1 MISPKFHKNFPQI
14 HLIAI
19 SGHYMRFI
27 FNIFQTTTIFEVS
40 FFGGCLLFSRT
51 VRLTLVR
58 RYYMRILDDLSF
70 RKKEKKSSTKAKEQK
85 TNCGWSSKC
94 QDSNDNNTLC
104 TSFQCANSISVR
116 LKGNNLQP
124 RQILQDRDDR
134 QR

>member
-1 MISPKFHKNFPQI
+1 MNLSYKLHWIS
-14 HLIAI
+14 I
-19 SGHYMRFI
+19 SGHYTHFI
-27 FNIFQTTTIFEVS
+27 FKKKSNHNHFLNLI
-40 FFGGCLLFSRT
+40 FGGCLLFSRT
-51 VRLTLVR
+51 MRLTLVP

>member
-1 MISPKFHKNFPQI
+1 M
-14 HLIAI
+14 
-19 SGHYMRFI
+19 GFI
-27 FNIFQTTTIFEVS
+27 FKKIQTTTIF
-40 FFGGCLLFSRT
+40 GGVCNLAELC
-51 VRLTLVR
+51 VLRLSAGTT
-58 RYYMRILDDLSF
+58 ILDDLSF
-70 RKKEKKSSTKAKEQK
+70 RGKEKKSSTKAKEQK

-124 RQILQDRDDR
+124 RRILQERDDR